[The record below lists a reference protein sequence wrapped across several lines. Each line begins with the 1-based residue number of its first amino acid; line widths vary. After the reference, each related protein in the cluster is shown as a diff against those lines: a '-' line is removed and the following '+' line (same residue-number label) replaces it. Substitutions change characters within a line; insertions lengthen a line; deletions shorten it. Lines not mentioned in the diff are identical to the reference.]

1 MDTRAGVASGNTGA
15 FSANVARTLAIAGH
29 WGVPADAGAI
39 TGNLTVTGRTG
50 RRLRLD
56 DPRPDGQPA
65 HLDPQLPT
73 GPMFRANGLFGPLNG
88 SGDASFVYKTGSG
101 KVQLILDL
109 SGYFK

>member
-1 MDTRAGVASGNTGA
+1 A

-39 TGNLTVTGRTG
+39 TGNLTVTGQTAAGYVSMTPDPTNSPLTSTLNFPRT
-50 RRLRLD
+50 D
-56 DPRPDGQPA
+56 V
-65 HLDPQLPT
+65 
-73 GPMFRANGLFGPLNG
+73 RANGLFGPLNG